1 MTIIESLPETKRVL
15 QLVRESGKTIGFVP
29 TMGALHAGHL
39 QLLQTARAQ
48 NQVVCCSIFVNPI
61 QFNKAEDFQ
70 HYPRVVAED
79 VALLEQQGCDYLFL
93 PQVADMY
100 PRPLGLSFSFGP
112 LETVMEGRYRPGHFS
127 GVAAVVTKLFH
138 LVNPHKAYFGQKD
151 LQQFAIV
158 RRLVED
164 LNFNLELVCHPIIRE
179 SDGLAMSSRNRRLG
193 DAERR
198 QAVELYKSLQMAR
211 TLLET
216 LPVAEVKAAVS
227 AYLQG
232 FDRIRLEYFEVV
244 DAASLQPLATA
255 ESPQGIALC
264 IAAYLGE
271 VRLIDNM
278 VIPAGELVPAGAE

>member
-1 MTIIESLPETKRVL
+1 MIIIESLPEIQQVL
-15 QLVRESGKTIGFVP
+15 QQVREDGKTIGFVP

-61 QFNKAEDFQ
+61 QFNKAEDYQ
-70 HYPRVVAED
+70 HYPRVVDED
-79 VALLEQQGCDYLFL
+79 VAVLEQHGCDYLFL
-93 PQVADMY
+93 PQAAQMY
-100 PRPLGLSFSFGP
+100 PRPLGLSFHFGA
-112 LETVMEGRYRPGHFS
+112 LETVMEGQYRPGHFS
-127 GVAAVVTKLFH
+127 GVAAVVSKLFH

-164 LNFNLELVCHPIIRE
+164 LNFNLQLVCHPIIRE

-193 DAERR
+193 ESERR
-198 QAVELYKSLQMAR
+198 QAVQLYQSLEMAR
-211 TLLET
+211 GLLAT
-216 LPVAEVKAAVS
+216 QPVAAVKAAVA

-232 FDRIRLEYFEVV
+232 FEHIRLEYFEVV
-244 DAASLQPLATA
+244 DAASLQPLVLA
-255 ESPQGIALC
+255 ESPQGVALC

-271 VRLIDNM
+271 VRLIDNI
-278 VIPAGELVPAGAE
+278 VIGAAELQPAAAE

>member
-1 MTIIESLPETKRVL
+1 MTIIESLPEIKHVL
-15 QLVRESGKTIGFVP
+15 QQVRASGKTLGFVP

-48 NQVVCCSIFVNPI
+48 NQVVVCSIFVNPI

-70 HYPRVVAED
+70 HYPRVVTED

-93 PQVADMY
+93 PQAADMY
-100 PRPLGLSFSFGP
+100 PRPLGLSFSFGS
-112 LETVMEGRYRPGHFS
+112 LETVMEGRFRPGHFS
-127 GVAAVVTKLFH
+127 GVAAVVSKLFH

-193 DAERR
+193 EPERR
-198 QAVELYKSLQMAR
+198 QAVQLYQSLEMAR
-211 TLLET
+211 TLLASQ
-216 LPVAEVKAAVS
+216 PVEEVKEAVT
-227 AYLQG
+227 AYLQP

-244 DAASLQPLATA
+244 DAASLQPLAVA
-255 ESPQGIALC
+255 ESPEGIALC

-271 VRLIDNM
+271 IRLIDNV
-278 VIPAGELVPAGAE
+278 VIAAGELPAAAAQ